1 MTICVNYVKFTDMTT
16 YFTLTTTLSPSPPL
30 GGQGGIEDARN
41 AQPLSLRV
49 AEGWQQGG

>member
-1 MTICVNYVKFTDMTT
+1 MTICVNYVKSTNMTT
-16 YFTLTTTLSPSPPL
+16 CFTLTTTLLPPPPL

-41 AQPLSLRV
+41 AQPLSLRA